1 MGKSDNESLIPDDF
15 DTTVTLTL
23 DNDEELE
30 CAVISI
36 FEADNRRYIALLPLE
51 GDDAE
56 NGEVYLYRYSETADG
71 QPDLANIETDEEFEI
86 VSDAF
91 DELLD
96 EAEYQELLG
105 NDED

>member
-1 MGKSDNESLIPDDF
+1 MGKNDNESLIPDDF

-23 DNDEELE
+23 DNNEELE

-36 FEADNRRYIALLPLE
+36 FEANDGRYIALLPLE

-56 NGEVYLYRYSETADG
+56 NGEVYLYRYNETKDG
-71 QPDLANIETDEEFEI
+71 QPDLSNIETDEEFEI

-105 NDED
+105 DDED